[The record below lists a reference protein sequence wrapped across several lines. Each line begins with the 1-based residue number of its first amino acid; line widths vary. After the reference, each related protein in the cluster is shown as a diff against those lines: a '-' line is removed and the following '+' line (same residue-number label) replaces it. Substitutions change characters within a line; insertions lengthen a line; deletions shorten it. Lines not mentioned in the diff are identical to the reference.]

1 MVQEKEAFIINMM
14 KVVDA
19 TVIITSFI
27 LSYFIDHFF
36 RFLYDFNEMAYA
48 ISPTF
53 EGLYYFS
60 KMNWPIILS
69 IVPIWLS
76 LLSILG
82 AYRDFRTRAFKKEV
96 VIIVKAAILSVVFL
110 GSIFFILQM
119 KFTSRLYIGIFTLT
133 ASLCIMVEKR
143 LTSTFLDR
151 IHEHG
156 FNQVNLLIVGT
167 GRRAQEFIRAVKQHS
182 NWGLRI
188 VGLIDDEHGMYG
200 KEIEGHRVLGRIQ
213 DIPFILHRKVIDR
226 VIFVVPRLWLHRL
239 DDVILACEREGIAT
253 SISMDLYDLRIAKM
267 RQTNFNSFPLLE
279 FETLTAKEWQ
289 LFIKRAMDIAL
300 SLFFL
305 ILTSP
310 IYLFTAIAI
319 KLTSK
324 GPIFFSQ
331 IRCGLNGRKFALYKF
346 RSMIVGAEMK
356 KKMVEKMNEMDG
368 PVFKVKHDPR
378 ITTVG
383 RVIRKLSIDELPQF
397 INVLK
402 GDMSIVGPRP
412 PLPVEVELYELW
424 QRRRLSFKPGITC
437 VWQVSGR
444 NNINFER
451 WMEMDLEYIDSWSL
465 WLDFKILVRTFLVVL
480 TGYGAS

>member
-1 MVQEKEAFIINMM
+1 MVKEKEAFIINMM

-19 TVIITSFI
+19 TVIIISFF

-36 RFLYDFNEMAYA
+36 RSIYDFNEMAYA
-48 ISPTF
+48 IAPTI

-60 KMNWPIILS
+60 KMNWPITLS

-76 LLSILG
+76 LFSILG
-82 AYRDFRTRAFKKEV
+82 AYRDFRTRPFKKEL
-96 VIIVKAAILSVVFL
+96 VIIIKTAVLSVVFL

-119 KFTSRLYIGIFTLT
+119 KFTSRLYIGIVTVT
-133 ASLCIMVEKR
+133 TSLGMMVERR
-143 LTSTFLDR
+143 LISTFLDR

-167 GRRAQEFIRAVKQHS
+167 GRRAQEFIRAVKENA

-200 KEIEGHRVLGRIQ
+200 KEIEGYRVLGRIQ

-239 DDVILACEREGIAT
+239 DDVILACEREGIST

-267 RQTNFNSFPLLE
+267 RQTNFNNFPLLE
-279 FETLTAKEWQ
+279 FETFNAKEWQ
-289 LFIKRAMDIAL
+289 LFLKRAMDIAL
-300 SLFFL
+300 SLFFV
-305 ILTSP
+305 IVASP
-310 IYLFTAIAI
+310 IYLLTAIMI

-331 IRCGLNGRKFALYKF
+331 VRCGVNGRKFTLYKF

-356 KKMVEKMNEMDG
+356 KKMLVIRNEMDG
-368 PVFKVKHDPR
+368 PVFKIKHDPR
-378 ITTVG
+378 ITKVG
-383 RVIRKLSIDELPQF
+383 RIIRKLSIDELPQF
-397 INVLK
+397 LNVLK

-412 PLPVEVELYELW
+412 PLPIEVDMYELW
-424 QRRRLSFKPGITC
+424 QRRRLSLKPGITC

-444 NNINFER
+444 NNINFDR

-465 WLDFKILVRTFLVVL
+465 WLDVKILVKTFAVVL

>member
-1 MVQEKEAFIINMM
+1 MVKEKEAFIINMM

-19 TVIITSFI
+19 TIIIISFI
-27 LSYFIDHFF
+27 LSYFIDDLF
-36 RFLYDFNEMAYA
+36 RTVYDFNEMAYA

-53 EGLYYFS
+53 KGLYFFS
-60 KMNWPIILS
+60 RMNWPLTLS
-69 IVPIWLS
+69 IIPIWLS
-76 LLSILG
+76 LLSIFG
-82 AYRDFRTRAFKKEV
+82 AYRDFRMRCFKKEL
-96 VIIVKAAILSVVFL
+96 VIIIKAAVLSVVVL

-119 KFTSRLYIGIFTLT
+119 KFTSRLYIGIFTVT
-133 ASLCIMVEKR
+133 TVLCFIGEKR
-143 LTSTFLDR
+143 LISLFLDW
-151 IHEHG
+151 IHESG
-156 FNQVNLLIVGT
+156 FNQVNLIIVGT
-167 GRRAQEFIRAVKQHS
+167 GRRAREFIRAVNSHA

-200 KEIEGHRVLGRIQ
+200 KEIEGYRVLGRIQ

-239 DDVILACEREGIAT
+239 DDVILACEREGIST
-253 SISMDLYDLRIAKM
+253 SISMDLFDLRIAKM
-267 RQTNFNSFPLLE
+267 RQTNFDGFPLLE
-279 FETLTAKEWQ
+279 LETFNAKEWQ
-289 LFIKRAMDIAL
+289 LFIKRTLDILL

-305 ILTSP
+305 ALTSP
-310 IYLFTAIAI
+310 VYLITALVI
-319 KLTSK
+319 KLTSR
-324 GPIFFSQ
+324 GPVFFHQ
-331 IRCGLNGRKFALYKF
+331 IRCGLNGRKFTLYKF
-346 RSMIVGAEMK
+346 RSMIVGADMK
-356 KKMVEKMNEMDG
+356 KKLFEKMNEMDG

-378 ITTVG
+378 ITKVG
-383 RVIRKLSIDELPQF
+383 RIIRKLSIDELPQF

-412 PLPVEVELYELW
+412 PLPIEVELYELW

-437 VWQVSGR
+437 KWQVSGR

-465 WLDFKILVRTFLVVL
+465 WLDVKILFKTFLVVL